1 MITDSGEWV
10 RRLRTDS
17 LNNSLFRNFLLNT
30 FPEPS
35 YAAGGNVSW
44 LQPLWK
50 TVRRFLRKLKIE
62 LLYGPEIQLQA
73 YIQKKTIIQYD
84 IYIP

>member
-30 FPEPS
+30 FQEPF